1 MMSVE
6 QILIREFHLRFPN
19 TRSIAGSV
27 NADDGRMSVNVD
39 GKEWI
44 QSAARLGNEIVFL
57 GLGEDHL
64 SVSRRLAGGSFG
76 QISGARNP
84 IDVDAII

>member
-19 TRSIAGSV
+19 TKSIAASV
-27 NADDGRMSVNVD
+27 DAGDGGIAVNVD

-44 QSAARLGNEIVFL
+44 MNAARPSDGLVFSCDA
-57 GLGEDHL
+57 EKITFPFPDDWP
-64 SVSRRLAGGSFG
+64 AGVF
-76 QISGARNP
+76 AR
-84 IDVDAII
+84 

>member
-44 QSAARLGNEIVFL
+44 LSAARLGDEIVFCS
-57 GLGEDHL
+57 GSEKMTFPFPDDWPAE
-64 SVSRRLAGGSFG
+64 VSAG
-76 QISGARNP
+76 
-84 IDVDAII
+84 

>member
-19 TRSIAGSV
+19 TKSIVASV
-27 NADDGRMSVNVD
+27 NADDGRMSVSVD

-44 QSAARLGNEIVFL
+44 LSAARLGDEILFCSGPEKITFPFPDDWPAEVF
-57 GLGEDHL
+57 
-64 SVSRRLAGGSFG
+64 AG
-76 QISGARNP
+76 
-84 IDVDAII
+84 